1 MQFFTPIV
9 GQKGEIWVTKTMTG
23 PEFVIIKNN
32 DILNLGDTALL
43 WDPNKLKE
51 IAKKNKLELTSLV
64 ELINSSNSVTP
75 HPTSVH
81 SRILR
86 LTLPYYITTML
97 VTLGLIS
104 VRMGQKVF
112 YNVLPLII
120 YISFVTLPPLL
131 LWHWNFSS
139 IHQSTRDRVIK
150 HKIIINSTFMSITVC
165 LFVLFWETGTEKI
178 LI

>member
-1 MQFFTPIV
+1 
-9 GQKGEIWVTKTMTG
+9 
-23 PEFVIIKNN
+23 
-32 DILNLGDTALL
+32 
-43 WDPNKLKE
+43 
-51 IAKKNKLELTSLV
+51 
-64 ELINSSNSVTP
+64 
-75 HPTSVH
+75 
-81 SRILR
+81 
-86 LTLPYYITTML
+86 ML

-139 IHQSTRDRVIK
+139 IHQLTWDSVIK
-150 HKIIINSTFMSITVC
+150 NKIIINSTFMSITVC